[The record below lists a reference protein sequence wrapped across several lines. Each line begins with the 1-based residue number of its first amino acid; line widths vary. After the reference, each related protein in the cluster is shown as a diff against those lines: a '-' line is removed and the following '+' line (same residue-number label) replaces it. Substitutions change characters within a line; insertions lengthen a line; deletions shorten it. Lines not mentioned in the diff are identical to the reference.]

1 MFLDHWKDKAK
12 KPYCNLNYM
21 SAATQE
27 SPLENKIKVV
37 DMQKEMIG
45 EAFSVAKEALALHEI
60 DREIAKHI
68 KKHFDTKY

>member
-1 MFLDHWKDKAK
+1 
-12 KPYCNLNYM
+12 M

-27 SPLENKIKVV
+27 NPLENKIKVV